1 MFELAQVVLKK
12 RVSNNYLDMSLYRA
26 RFLSMYDTHGP
37 LEKKKW
43 IRESKTGGK
52 ILTSFMNA
60 VKLKR
65 LNFGI

>member
-37 LEKKKW
+37 LEKKK
-43 IRESKTGGK
+43 IESENLKQE
-52 ILTSFMNA
+52 
-60 VKLKR
+60 VKSSLA
-65 LNFGI
+65 L